1 MTTTGRVAVVGV
13 GSIGKAWAL
22 VFAQAGHD
30 VSLWDPN
37 PSILSGAPDLI
48 RTQLDDLAAHGL
60 LPEAPETVL
69 QRIGLADSL
78 EAAVADAIHVQENG
92 PEHLSLRRTLFA
104 ALDRHAPGTATLASS
119 TSGMPPSSFTD
130 GLPGRARCL
139 VAHAGNPPYL
149 LPLVELCPA
158 PWTSAAALE
167 SVRALMQGAGRQVAT
182 MHKEAEGFIL
192 NRLQGALL
200 AEAFRLV
207 AHGIADPAAIDTVM
221 KGSLGLR
228 WSFMGPFETVDL
240 NAPGGLADFCQ
251 RYGGLYERLQEQMPP
266 LAWDVDLVDRVAAE
280 RRSELPLE
288 HIAARHAWRGRRVFS
303 LAPHKAGQPPPG

>member
-1 MTTTGRVAVVGV
+1 MTTKGLVAVVGA

-30 VSLWDPN
+30 VSLWDPDLA
-37 PSILSGAPDLI
+37 ILSGAPDLI
-48 RTQLDDLAAHGL
+48 RAQLDDLAAHEL
-60 LPEAPETVL
+60 LSDAPDTML

-78 EAAVADAIHVQENG
+78 EQAVGRAVHVQENG
-92 PEHLSLRRTLFA
+92 PEDLALRRTLFA
-104 ALDRHAPGTATLASS
+104 ALDRHAPATATLASS

-130 GLPGRARCL
+130 GLAGRARCL

-158 PWTSAAALE
+158 PWTSAAALDG
-167 SVRALMQGAGRQVAT
+167 VRTLMQGAGRQVAT

-207 AHGIADPAAIDTVM
+207 ADGIADPAAIDTVM
-221 KGSLGLR
+221 KGGLGLR

-240 NAPGGLADFCQ
+240 NAPGGVADFFQ
-251 RYGGLYERLQEQMPP
+251 RYGSLYERLQEQMPP
-266 LAWDVDLVDRVAAE
+266 LAWDADLVGRVAAE
-280 RRSELPLE
+280 RRSELPLDG
-288 HIAARHAWRGRRVFS
+288 IAARQAWRDRRLMA
-303 LAPHKAGQPPPG
+303 LAQHMAGQPPPG

>member
-1 MTTTGRVAVVGV
+1 MTAESLVAVVGA

-30 VSLWDPN
+30 VSLWDPD
-37 PSILSGAPDLI
+37 PAILSGAPDLI
-48 RTQLDDLAAHGL
+48 RVQLDDLAAHGL
-60 LPEAPETVL
+60 LSEAPDTVL
-69 QRIGLADSL
+69 RRIGLADSL
-78 EAAVADAIHVQENG
+78 EAAVGDAVHVQENG
-92 PEHLSLRRTLFA
+92 PEDLPLRRTLFA
-104 ALDRHAPGTATLASS
+104 ALDRHAPAAATLASS
-119 TSGMPPSSFTD
+119 TSGMPPSSFTE
-130 GLPGRARCL
+130 GLAGRARCL

-158 PWTSAAALE
+158 PWTSAAALD
-167 SVRALMQGAGRQVAT
+167 SVRALMQGAGRQVAA

-207 AHGIADPAAIDTVM
+207 ADGIADPAAIDTVM

-240 NAPGGLADFCQ
+240 NAPGGLADFCR
-251 RYGGLYERLQEQMPP
+251 RYGGLYERLQAQMPP
-266 LAWDVDLVDRVAAE
+266 LAWDADLVGRVAAE
-280 RRSELPLE
+280 RRSELPLDG
-288 HIAARHAWRGRRVFS
+288 IAARQAWRDRRLMA
-303 LAPHKAGQPPPG
+303 LAQHLAGQPPPG

>member
-1 MTTTGRVAVVGV
+1 MTTNGLVAVVGA

-30 VSLWDPN
+30 VSLWDPD
-37 PSILSGAPDLI
+37 PAILSSAPDVI
-48 RTQLDDLAAHGL
+48 RAQLEELAAHGL
-60 LPEAPETVL
+60 LQEAPGTVVL
-69 QRIGLADSL
+69 RVGVADSL
-78 EAAVADAIHVQENG
+78 EAAVGTAVHVQENG
-92 PEHLSLRRTLFA
+92 PESLELRRTLFE
-104 ALDRHAPGTATLASS
+104 ALDRHAPATATLASS
-119 TSGMPPSSFTD
+119 TSGMPPSSFTE
-130 GLPGRARCL
+130 GLAGRARCL

-158 PWTSAAALE
+158 PWTSAEAVG
-167 SVRALMQGAGRQVAT
+167 SVRALMQGAGRLVAT

-207 AHGIADPAAIDTVM
+207 ADGIAEPAAIDTVM

-240 NAPGGLADFCQ
+240 NAPGGIADFCD
-251 RYGGLYERLQEQMPP
+251 RYGGLYERLQKQMPP
-266 LAWDVDLVDRVAAE
+266 RPWDAELVGRVAAE
-280 RRSELPLE
+280 RRNELPLDG
-288 HIAARHAWRGRRVFS
+288 IVARQAWRDRRLMT
-303 LAPHKAGQPPPG
+303 LAKHSAGQPLPG